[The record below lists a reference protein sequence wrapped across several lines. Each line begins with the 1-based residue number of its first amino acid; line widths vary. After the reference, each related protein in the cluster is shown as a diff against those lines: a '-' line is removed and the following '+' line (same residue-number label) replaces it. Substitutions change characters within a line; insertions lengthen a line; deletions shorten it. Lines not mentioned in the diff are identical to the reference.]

1 MYRRAAY
8 GLRWRAYLSAE
19 DKQYEKAF
27 ADVLTAYKLGKH
39 QKGQKTLI
47 ENIVGIA
54 IESMSTATT
63 RNILYKHDIPAEYI
77 EAFSKDLQ
85 ALIKDEDFTIT
96 KAFEFEKLFIYDEL
110 QRCFVKS
117 GFGMEHLYPKRL
129 SLLYGGYGANSGC
142 GETPQ
147 RISKIKNAIRFVC
160 MYGGALFTYQN
171 SEQTRVAVEEY
182 YDFCKNVAVETPY
195 QFKDCALNTEA
206 DKIIKGNIFLRLLA
220 PAMEKV
226 IILSWRNRADV
237 ESTLAVVALHTFK
250 QEKGY
255 WPENLQELVSAG
267 LLTSLP
273 LDPYSDKS
281 LVYKKIED
289 GFTLY
294 SFGTDFDDDGG
305 KLAEKFTSGK
315 NSIWPADGQDGD
327 AVFWPVKSK

>member
-171 SEQTRVAVEEY
+171 SKQTRAVVEEY
-182 YDFCKNVAVETPY
+182 YDFWKNVAVETPY